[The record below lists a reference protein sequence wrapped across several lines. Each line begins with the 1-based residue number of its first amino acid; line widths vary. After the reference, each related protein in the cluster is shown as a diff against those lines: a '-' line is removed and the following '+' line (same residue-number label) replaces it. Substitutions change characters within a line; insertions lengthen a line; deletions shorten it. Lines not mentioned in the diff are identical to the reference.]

1 MKKALIVMAFIFIS
15 PIIAGVFGILHNQ
28 FTYTISDEFFT
39 EVLFERFGFVQYGQ
53 DTPRLT
59 ASIIG
64 VWSTWWMGLITGFIF
79 AIISLF
85 HSNVR
90 QMIKSIKRATLV
102 TLVTSITFGLIGLC
116 YGFLGF
122 SRLNS
127 SCCFPLQIHNIK
139 SFIAVSEMH
148 SFSYLGGA
156 VGLFLG
162 ILWQIK
168 GIKEDKR
175 FHRDTQTINA

>member
-1 MKKALIVMAFIFIS
+1 MKKALIFIASILLS
-15 PIIAGVFGILHNQ
+15 VIIAIFYGIVHNQ

-39 EVLFERFGFVQYGQ
+39 KLMFERFGFVQYGQ

-64 VWSTWWMGLITGFIF
+64 AWSTWWMGLVTGFVF
-79 AIISLF
+79 ATISLF
-85 HSNVR
+85 HSDVR
-90 QMIKSIKRATLV
+90 QMIKSIKGATLV
-102 TLVTSITFGLIGLC
+102 VLGTSLIFGLIGLC

-122 SRLNS
+122 SRLDSN
-127 SCCFPLQIHNIK
+127 CCFPLEVHNVK
-139 SFIAVSEMH
+139 NFIAVSEMH

-162 ILWQIK
+162 ILWQIRF
-168 GIKEDKR
+168 IKSDK
-175 FHRDTQTINA
+175 

>member
-1 MKKALIVMAFIFIS
+1 MKKAFLLIVSVFLS
-15 PIIAGVFGILHNQ
+15 VIIAMLYGAIHNQ
-28 FTYTISDEFFT
+28 FTYTISDEFFKQ
-39 EVLFERFGFVQYGQ
+39 VLFERFGFVQYGQ

-64 VWSTWWMGLITGFIF
+64 AWATWWMGLIAGIVFT
-79 AIISLF
+79 IISLF
-85 HSNVR
+85 HSDIK
-90 QMIKSIKRATLV
+90 QMIRSIKGATLV
-102 TLVTSITFGLIGLC
+102 TVGTSITFGLIGLC

-122 SRLNS
+122 SGLYS
-127 SCCFPLQIHNIK
+127 TCCFPLQIQNVK

-162 ILWQIK
+162 VLWQIK
-168 GIKEDKR
+168 GIKKA
-175 FHRDTQTINA
+175 N

>member
-1 MKKALIVMAFIFIS
+1 MKKAFLFIASIFLSI
-15 PIIAGVFGILHNQ
+15 IIALLYGAIHNQ

-64 VWSTWWMGLITGFIF
+64 AWSTWWMGLIAGFIF

-90 QMIKSIKRATLV
+90 QMIKSIQGAILV
-102 TLVTSITFGLIGLC
+102 TLGTSITFGFIGLC

-127 SCCFPLQIHNIK
+127 TCCFPLQVHNIK

-168 GIKEDKR
+168 GIKEDKG
-175 FHRDTQTINA
+175 FY

>member
-1 MKKALIVMAFIFIS
+1 MFYGAI
-15 PIIAGVFGILHNQ
+15 HNQ
-28 FTYTISDEFFT
+28 FTYSISNEFFE

-53 DTPRLT
+53 DTPRVA

-64 VWSTWWMGLITGFIF
+64 AWSTWWMGLVAGFIF
-79 AIISLF
+79 TTISLF
-85 HSNVR
+85 HSDIR
-90 QMIKSIKRATLV
+90 QMLKSIKGATLV
-102 TLVTSITFGLIGLC
+102 TLGTSSTFGLIGLG

-127 SCCFPLQIHNIK
+127 TCCFPLQIHNVK
-139 SFIAVSEMH
+139 SFMAVSEMH
-148 SFSYLGGA
+148 SFSYVGVA
-156 VGLFLG
+156 VGLLLG

-175 FHRDTQTINA
+175 FY